1 MMEKKMKQNKSTLT
15 PKLRQNW
22 WIDMVLGVT
31 ALIAVLSSIYFLIY
45 PISGYQG
52 GRNPQ
57 YHAVL
62 IFNRLTWDLLHT
74 WSGVGMIFA
83 AILHIAIHWHWIAQT
98 ASRTWDVITRKRKP
112 FGARLTYNI
121 VLDASTAMNFI
132 ICTVSGLY
140 FLYFAPQ
147 GPSDQVLLFNKTTWD
162 LIHTWS
168 GVLMT
173 IGAILHFA
181 LHWKWV
187 TNITGK
193 MFARQKRSKIDPVVK
208 PALES
213 N

>member
-1 MMEKKMKQNKSTLT
+1 MKQNKSTLT

-22 WIDMVLGVT
+22 WIDMALGV
-31 ALIAVLSSIYFLIY
+31 AAIIAVLSSIYFLVY
-45 PISGYQG
+45 PISGFQG
-52 GRNPQ
+52 GQNPQ
-57 YHAVL
+57 YSAVL
-62 IFNRLTWDLLHT
+62 IFNRLTWDLIHT
-74 WSGVGMIFA
+74 WSGIGMIFA
-83 AILHIAIHWHWIAQT
+83 VILHIAIHWNWITQT
-98 ASRTWDVITRKRKP
+98 TIRTWRVITGKRKP
-112 FGARLTYNI
+112 FAARLIYNI
-121 VLDASTAMNFI
+121 VLDASTAISFI

-140 FLYFAPQ
+140 FLYFAQQ
-147 GPSDQVLLFNKTTWD
+147 GPAGQVILFNKITWD

-193 MFARQKRSKIDPVVK
+193 IFARQKKTKIDPVIT